1 MTAGVCAQHARRFA
15 CVGAGARICGSPGRG
30 SWGKDNGNGSA
41 GWLIFKL
48 LREGQTSTSGRI
60 PKNVEVYL
68 WLNLGLNMVYKI
80 QGEAMATVNSVQEGA
95 KAALFDTVADDHM
108 SFWEQSHFQPS
119 RVTDFLRL
127 EKRDVSRIASV
138 SDKSVR
144 YDDKMPEAV
153 RDRLEE
159 IANIV
164 NLVAGTFQGDIT
176 KTSLWFKTQ
185 NPILGDVSPRD
196 MIRLGRYDR
205 LRKYVVE
212 AALMNRSARQ
222 SGQASRKS

>member
-1 MTAGVCAQHARRFA
+1 
-15 CVGAGARICGSPGRG
+15 
-30 SWGKDNGNGSA
+30 
-41 GWLIFKL
+41 
-48 LREGQTSTSGRI
+48 
-60 PKNVEVYL
+60 
-68 WLNLGLNMVYKI
+68 
-80 QGEAMATVNSVQEGA
+80 MATVNSIQGGA
-95 KAALFDTVADDHM
+95 KAAFFDTVADDHM
-108 SFWEQSHFQPS
+108 SFWQQSHFQPS

-185 NPILGDVSPRD
+185 NPMLGDVSPRD

-212 AALMNRSARQ
+212 AALMNRSAQQ
-222 SGQASRKS
+222 SGQTSRKS

>member
-1 MTAGVCAQHARRFA
+1 
-15 CVGAGARICGSPGRG
+15 
-30 SWGKDNGNGSA
+30 
-41 GWLIFKL
+41 
-48 LREGQTSTSGRI
+48 
-60 PKNVEVYL
+60 
-68 WLNLGLNMVYKI
+68 
-80 QGEAMATVNSVQEGA
+80 MATINSVQESA
-95 KAALFDTVADDHM
+95 RAAFFDTVGDDHM
-108 SFWEQSHFQPS
+108 SFWEQNHFQPT

-164 NLVAGTFQGDIT
+164 NLVANTFRGDTT
-176 KTSLWFKTQ
+176 KTAIWFKTQ

-212 AALMNRSARQ
+212 AALMNRAARQ
-222 SGQASRKS
+222 SDQSSRKS

>member
-1 MTAGVCAQHARRFA
+1 
-15 CVGAGARICGSPGRG
+15 
-30 SWGKDNGNGSA
+30 
-41 GWLIFKL
+41 
-48 LREGQTSTSGRI
+48 
-60 PKNVEVYL
+60 
-68 WLNLGLNMVYKI
+68 
-80 QGEAMATVNSVQEGA
+80 MATVNSVQEGA
-95 KAALFDTVADDHM
+95 KAAFFDTVADDHM

-144 YDDKMPEAV
+144 YDDKMPGAV

>member
-1 MTAGVCAQHARRFA
+1 
-15 CVGAGARICGSPGRG
+15 
-30 SWGKDNGNGSA
+30 
-41 GWLIFKL
+41 
-48 LREGQTSTSGRI
+48 
-60 PKNVEVYL
+60 
-68 WLNLGLNMVYKI
+68 MVYKI
-80 QGEAMATVNSVQEGA
+80 QGKAMATVNLVQEGA
-95 KAALFDTVADDHM
+95 KAAFFDTVADDHM
-108 SFWEQSHFQPS
+108 SFWEQSHFQPC
-119 RVTDFLRL
+119 RVTGFLRL

-159 IANIV
+159 IANNIV

-196 MIRLGRYDR
+196 MLRLGRYDR

-222 SGQASRKS
+222 SGKHA

>member
-1 MTAGVCAQHARRFA
+1 
-15 CVGAGARICGSPGRG
+15 
-30 SWGKDNGNGSA
+30 
-41 GWLIFKL
+41 
-48 LREGQTSTSGRI
+48 
-60 PKNVEVYL
+60 
-68 WLNLGLNMVYKI
+68 
-80 QGEAMATVNSVQEGA
+80 MATVNSVTEVA
-95 KAALFDTVADDHM
+95 KAAFFDTVGDDHM
-108 SFWEQSHFQPS
+108 SFWEQSRFQPG

-144 YDDKMPEAV
+144 YDEKMPEAV

-164 NLVAGTFQGDIT
+164 NLVADTFQGDIT
-176 KTSLWFKTQ
+176 KTALWFKTQ

-212 AALMNRSARQ
+212 AALLNRSARK
-222 SGQASRKS
+222 SGQVSRKS